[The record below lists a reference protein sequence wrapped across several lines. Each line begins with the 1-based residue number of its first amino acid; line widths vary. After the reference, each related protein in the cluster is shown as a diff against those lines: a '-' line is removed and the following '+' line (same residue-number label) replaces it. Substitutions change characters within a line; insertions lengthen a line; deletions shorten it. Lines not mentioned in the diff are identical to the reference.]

1 MAVLQT
7 SMHSV
12 ILFFVNFEKCEEKG
26 KDKKPDKKN
35 SVPLPPNLRQHNS
48 MTFH

>member
-26 KDKKPDKKN
+26 KDKKPDKKTQFPSLQIRDN
-35 SVPLPPNLRQHNS
+35 TIP
-48 MTFH
+48 